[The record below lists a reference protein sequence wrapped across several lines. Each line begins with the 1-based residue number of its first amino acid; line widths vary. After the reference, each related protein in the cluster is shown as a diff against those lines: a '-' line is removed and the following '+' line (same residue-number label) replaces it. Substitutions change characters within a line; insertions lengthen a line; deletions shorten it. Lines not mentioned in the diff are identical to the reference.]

1 MSAAAEELSALKVSG
16 QVFGLRNPVYWRK
29 VVYAL
34 ARLRSPL
41 TQAVERLQIT
51 LREDPALVQALTDLE
66 DDYQPVAAFAGQ
78 LDILSSFDDSDSMP
92 RIADQVA
99 DQLLEMLAP
108 RIVKT
113 LESLLGVQAKLSAI
127 PK

>member
-78 LDILSSFDDSDSMP
+78 LDILSSFDDSDSM
-92 RIADQVA
+92 
-99 DQLLEMLAP
+99 LAP